1 MNLQDKDHENIANEA
16 KAAEAEALDEEE
28 LVKSLYKRNTNK
40 LHFPDK
46 DEDEAKIIAKNAEM
60 EANDEEKLVN
70 SLQQRHPDIQTGG
83 ARSLLNK
90 HSEQLFW
97 ISIII
102 TLFIITNAIV
112 IQIFTDKKY
121 NYMKSKYAL
130 AIILSNT
137 FILLLLNSL
146 VDDIVLNIVAY
157 IVYFFCVG
165 ILLFRPI

>member
-28 LVKSLYKRNTNK
+28 LVKSLYNRNTNK
-40 LHFPDK
+40 LHFP

-70 SLQQRHPDIQTGG
+70 SLQQRHPNIQIGG
-83 ARSLLNK
+83 ARNLLNK

-97 ISIII
+97 ISMTI
-102 TLFIITNAIV
+102 TLFIITNAII

-137 FILLLLNSL
+137 FILLLLVWL